1 MNATECNNVPGV
13 LLVCNFEIDS
23 SVGFSM
29 GNPISPY
36 KKYGVFEPKKKSMGF
51 LSIGFRRS
59 RKKIWGFSAKPKK
72 KYGVFRRSRK
82 KYGVLQ
88 PPEKKYGVFKSMF
101 LMFLD

>member
-1 MNATECNNVPGV
+1 MGFLRFQA
-13 LLVCNFEIDS
+13 VCGTGMAFASIQI

-72 KYGVFRRSRK
+72 IWGFAAARKKIWGFQIDVSYVFR
-82 KYGVLQ
+82 L
-88 PPEKKYGVFKSMF
+88 ET
-101 LMFLD
+101 